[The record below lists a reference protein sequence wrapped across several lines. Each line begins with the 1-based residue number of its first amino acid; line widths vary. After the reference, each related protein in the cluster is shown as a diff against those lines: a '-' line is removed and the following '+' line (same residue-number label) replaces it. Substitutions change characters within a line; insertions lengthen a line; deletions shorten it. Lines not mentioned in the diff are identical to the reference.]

1 MSHDMI
7 YHSGCKPGCSE
18 PRCCV
23 CLGGRCETEYQ
34 EDPAD
39 KWFGS
44 IQSKSMRERARGK
57 NYKFLYKQQMYR
69 KGAKFLVVL
78 GAWNEEVDV
87 FDIENMV
94 DEVMSEFEADQ
105 EAVAKDMVAT
115 GAKKATTAEKVCKQS
130 SASVANGARGF
141 KASKKNLKKC
151 SAAKSS
157 KIVLKRPSG
166 IFVVPNGFDN
176 ASSQKEKENISP
188 QMIHI

>member
-18 PRCCV
+18 PGCIC
-23 CLGGRCETEYQ
+23 GRCETECQ
-34 EDPAD
+34 ENPAD
-39 KWFGS
+39 EWFGS
-44 IQSKSMRERARGK
+44 IQSERMRERVRGK

-105 EAVAKDMVAT
+105 KAVAKDMVAR

-141 KASKKNLKKC
+141 KASKKNSTKC
-151 SAAKSS
+151 FAAKSS
-157 KIVLKRPSG
+157 RMVLKRPSG
-166 IFVVPNGFDN
+166 IFVVPFCPDQ
-176 ASSQKEKENISP
+176 ASPQKEKENISP

>member
-1 MSHDMI
+1 MLHDRI

-18 PRCCV
+18 PGCCV
-23 CLGGRCETEYQ
+23 CLCGRCETEQ
-34 EDPAD
+34 QGLD

-44 IQSKSMRERARGK
+44 IQSERMRERVRDK

-78 GAWNEEVDV
+78 GAWNEGVDV
-87 FDIENMV
+87 FDIDNMV

-105 EAVAKDMVAT
+105 KAVAKEMVAT

-130 SASVANGARGF
+130 
-141 KASKKNLKKC
+141 KKNLKKC

-157 KIVLKRPSG
+157 KKV
-166 IFVVPNGFDN
+166 
-176 ASSQKEKENISP
+176 
-188 QMIHI
+188 

>member
-1 MSHDMI
+1 
-7 YHSGCKPGCSE
+7 
-18 PRCCV
+18 
-23 CLGGRCETEYQ
+23 
-34 EDPAD
+34 
-39 KWFGS
+39 
-44 IQSKSMRERARGK
+44 MRERVRGK

-87 FDIENMV
+87 VDIDNMV

-105 EAVAKDMVAT
+105 KAVAKDMVAT

-151 SAAKSS
+151 FAAKSS
-157 KIVLKRPSG
+157 RMVLKRPSG
-166 IFVVPNGFDN
+166 IFVFHFVLIRRRPKRKKKTFRRR
-176 ASSQKEKENISP
+176 
-188 QMIHI
+188 